1 MDLLPEWS
9 FDMNFR
15 SGLQA
20 SLTLALLLVALF
32 LGSRLWHQS
41 LLSPWT
47 RDGRIQ
53 ADVIHI
59 AADSAGL
66 VQHVEVY
73 DNQFV
78 HRGDVLLRIDA
89 QRYQLA
95 LQLAQAHYKERQA
108 DLKLKREEFARRNP
122 LVNSL
127 VSAENVSNAQTQVQE
142 SESQLQAA
150 AAQMALAQLNRD
162 RTWVRAPVDGYIS
175 NLKVH
180 PGDYATTGQALMAL
194 IDSHSFTAYGYF
206 EETKIAAIHIGDPAH
221 IQLMSGG
228 PELSGH
234 VESLAYG
241 ITDRDNTQGRELLAD
256 VNPTFSWVRLA
267 QRIPVRIHL
276 DHLPTQEFLAAG
288 MTCTIIIQ
296 PHPKR

>member
-1 MDLLPEWS
+1 
-9 FDMNFR
+9 MNTR
-15 SGLQA
+15 SALQA
-20 SLTLALLLVALF
+20 GMTLTLLLIALL

-53 ADVIHI
+53 ADIIHI
-59 AADSAGL
+59 AADSSGL
-66 VQHVEVY
+66 VQEVRVH

-78 HRGDVLLRIDA
+78 HRGDILLRIDA

-95 LQLAQAHYKERQA
+95 LQEAEARWQERLI

-122 LVNSL
+122 LANSL
-127 VSAENVSNAQTQVQE
+127 VSAESVSTALSLVHEAESQVQAAATQVQ
-142 SESQLQAA
+142 
-150 AAQMALAQLNRD
+150 LARLNRD
-162 RTWVRAPVDGYIS
+162 RTLVRAPVDGYIS

-180 PGDYATTGQALMAL
+180 PGDYALAGQALMAL
-194 IDSHSFTAYGYF
+194 IDSHSFSAYGYF
-206 EETKIAAIHIGDPAH
+206 EETRIARIHRGDLAR

-228 PELSGH
+228 PELTGH

-241 ITDRDNTQGRELLAD
+241 ITDRDNRQGHELLAD

-276 DHLPTQEFLAAG
+276 DPIPAKEFLAAG
-288 MTCTIIIQ
+288 MTCTVIIQ
-296 PHPKR
+296 PNETNHPLP